1 MMVTPECLLRIV
13 SRRGVEVF
21 AYGSMTPP
29 AAVTDVMDVA
39 NITNSNISNT
49 CSEQQQIICRDDREV
64 ENGIK
69 VVFFVVVGIVGTILI
84 VSCCWNSYCLL
95 LFREVFVSLLMAY
108 FATSTLKHV

>member
-39 NITNSNISNT
+39 NITNSNMDISNG
-49 CSEQQQIICRDDREV
+49 SRARARAQVRLGGPGRA
-64 ENGIK
+64 
-69 VVFFVVVGIVGTILI
+69 F
-84 VSCCWNSYCLL
+84 W
-95 LFREVFVSLLMAY
+95 
-108 FATSTLKHV
+108 